1 VDCVTTLGGLAAC
14 IPNNA
19 LTGYAGEIMSVL
31 GAIIGKSYP
40 ELKEKALWL
49 LSNLVANGS

>member
-1 VDCVTTLGGLAAC
+1 
-14 IPNNA
+14 
-19 LTGYAGEIMSVL
+19 MSVL

-49 LSNLVANGS
+49 LSNLVANGSQECKMFWEN